1 MTVSGRQYLNQLQ
14 GAARINTL
22 RCVSQSSQSEIE
34 QTVASQT
41 TAQAHRSSSPTRP
54 DTELFLI
61 SDLHLGGD
69 GSLGECDFLPELMQF
84 LETLRAHAQASERPV
99 ELIIVGDLFGFWEV
113 SGVQGTAMLEHI
125 IAEFSD
131 LFEQFRLTGETVAIT
146 ATPGNHDHDLA
157 CNPGFAPILARY
169 NITLDPSYSITRRCG
184 DATVW
189 IEHGN
194 QHDSFN
200 AFEPWD
206 DPYVHPVGYY
216 IAQKLVRA
224 AALRSTLGRKDWL
237 GDMESVNPSENV
249 PNWVLSNYFYREMN
263 PLLRWIALPFLVFSM
278 LTVAL
283 LLATALETFSVL
295 PTAFFRD
302 PWLLRTPFLGIAL
315 QWFFTINVGVI
326 LVLLLAAIPGWIL
339 LRDVRKALDRY
350 DLRFSRTRRLQKDAR
365 YLDAARAV
373 FDAHPE
379 AAIFV
384 YGHTHNPSLTKIG
397 NRAVINTGTW
407 LKRLSRLR
415 SRWTLVPD
423 IYYPSFRIGY
433 FRLVPDDEGVVV
445 EYHPIEKRTPR
456 ELTLLQ
462 RVLTWRKRGGPD
474 DTTIPRR
481 TVIRPPKLT
490 PTRL

>member
-1 MTVSGRQYLNQLQ
+1 MTVSRRQYLDRLQ
-14 GAARINTL
+14 GATRINTL
-22 RCVSQSSQSEIE
+22 RFVNQSRLPETE
-34 QTVASQT
+34 QTPALQEP
-41 TAQAHRSSSPTRP
+41 AHAHRASPP
-54 DTELFLI
+54 SWSDTELFLI

-69 GSLGECDFLPELMQF
+69 GSLGECDFLPELIQF
-84 LETLRAHAQASERPV
+84 LETLRAHAQSSKRAV
-99 ELIIVGDLFGFWEV
+99 ELIIAGDLFGFWEV
-113 SGVQGTAMLEHI
+113 SGVQGTAMLEKI

-131 LFEQFRLTGETVAIT
+131 LFEQFRLTGETVSIT
-146 ATPGNHDHDLA
+146 VTPGNHDHDLA
-157 CNPGFAPILARY
+157 CDPGFAPILARY
-169 NITLDPSYSITRRCG
+169 HITLDPSYSITRRCG
-184 DATVW
+184 ALTVW

-200 AFEPWD
+200 AFVPWH

-224 AALRSTLGRKDWL
+224 AALRSNMGRKDWL

-263 PLLRWIALPFLVFSM
+263 PILRWIALPFLIFSM
-278 LTVAL
+278 FTVAL
-283 LLATALETFSVL
+283 LIATALETFSVL

-302 PWLLRTPFLGIAL
+302 PWLLRTPFLGVAL

-350 DLRFSRTRRLQKDAR
+350 DLRFSRARRLQKDAR
-365 YLDAARAV
+365 YLEAARAV
-373 FDAHPE
+373 FDEHPE

-384 YGHTHNPSLTKIG
+384 YGHTHNPSLTRI
-397 NRAVINTGTW
+397 NDRAVINTGTW

-433 FRLVPDDEGVVV
+433 FRLVPDEEGVVA

-474 DTTIPRR
+474 DTPIPRR
-481 TVIRPPKLT
+481 TVIRPPQPT
-490 PTRL
+490 PTRS